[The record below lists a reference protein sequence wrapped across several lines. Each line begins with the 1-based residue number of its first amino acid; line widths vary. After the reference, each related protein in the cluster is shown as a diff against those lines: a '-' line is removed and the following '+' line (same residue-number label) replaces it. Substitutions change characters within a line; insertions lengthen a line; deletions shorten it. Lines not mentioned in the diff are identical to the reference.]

1 MCEFFLCDDKNIMC
15 IHQICETRPS
25 FPKLA
30 DFKRTFSQLHC
41 NDYYLKKT
49 KNCVTHE
56 VKCLQ
61 YE

>member
-41 NDYYLKKT
+41 NDYYLKK
-49 KNCVTHE
+49 N
-56 VKCLQ
+56 
-61 YE
+61 